1 MLCLGRQFNKNQTKY
16 HDEFLAKYRYRDRL
30 PVLPVYRQPRI
41 YGPLSVGMVA
51 MENAPFC
58 PAIATAWL
66 LDYQTLDRR
75 EADKI
80 EKNRLAN
87 VLQSSLQR
95 HMARTLNY
103 VKEDGFSRLEKCRM
117 ALRVLDE
124 NGWKRSFHQ
133 REFHEVRKTPTP
145 KVLCKLTVP
154 HSYMSNCYYHPQAY
168 IRAVCR

>member
-1 MLCLGRQFNKNQTKY
+1 
-16 HDEFLAKYRYRDRL
+16 
-30 PVLPVYRQPRI
+30 
-41 YGPLSVGMVA
+41 MVA

-145 KVLCKLTVP
+145 KTMQIDCTPFLCV
-154 HSYMSNCYYHPQAY
+154 
-168 IRAVCR
+168 